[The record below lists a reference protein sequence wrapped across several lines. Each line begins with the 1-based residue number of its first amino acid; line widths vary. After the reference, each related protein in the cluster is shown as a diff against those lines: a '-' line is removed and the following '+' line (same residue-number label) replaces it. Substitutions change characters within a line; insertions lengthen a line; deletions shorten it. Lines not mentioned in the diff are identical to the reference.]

1 MKAHRSLLVL
11 LFATTASLIAQ
22 DASAPAASTDA
33 IVPAA
38 LAPAISTAVAPAP
51 TDATSP
57 AAPDATPANPLAPA
71 PVAPV
76 APVLNIAMPSASIP
90 APTPGMASAPA
101 STTVPNGTMDV
112 ANFPNEEIRT
122 IILNIAKLFNLN
134 VVVPDT
140 LSGTTSLQLHNV
152 TWQQI
157 FQVVLDPIGYTFQ
170 IEGTGPDAIIMIKN
184 KADIAAEP
192 MTTRVIPIN
201 SAKAEDLA
209 KSLQAFL
216 DTTSKPPESIVPE
229 PRTNTIIVT
238 AHPGKMNNLQEA
250 IDLLDKQTA
259 QVAIE
264 TKFLEVN
271 ANNDDNLGVQW
282 NFNGTPLFSAAY
294 AYQYQLFDKLGAI
307 DNTGAL
313 PSTNLP
319 IQAGATAVNAPLAQP
334 SAIVSTPSRRA
345 ADLAVFNQ
353 AQYSAVLTA
362 IQNLTDAK
370 LVSNPTAVTLDN
382 METNIYSGTNIT
394 VVFPTINNQTGQT
407 QAGTNE
413 VYTVGITMKVKPHV
427 TNNGYINL
435 TLNPTLSRLDP
446 QSDTYFGAS
455 YPRVDT
461 RSLTDANVSIK
472 DGYTLAIGGLID
484 DQDSKSTIQVP
495 LLGDLPM
502 IGRLFQSTETIKTRN
517 NLIIFITART
527 LDPDG
532 AGYNDIITPNLLLR
546 TGVTAQEIPGYYNT
560 KRTANTP
567 GMNYTTPAEVNSM
580 EQVQKLRDQ
589 AALLQQ
595 MQQYQAQIQ
604 ADQQSLSTQQN
615 GPKPTAPFKG
625 KQ

>member
-1 MKAHRSLLVL
+1 
-11 LFATTASLIAQ
+11 
-22 DASAPAASTDA
+22 
-33 IVPAA
+33 
-38 LAPAISTAVAPAP
+38 
-51 TDATSP
+51 
-57 AAPDATPANPLAPA
+57 
-71 PVAPV
+71 
-76 APVLNIAMPSASIP
+76 
-90 APTPGMASAPA
+90 
-101 STTVPNGTMDV
+101 
-112 ANFPNEEIRT
+112 
-122 IILNIAKLFNLN
+122 
-134 VVVPDT
+134 
-140 LSGTTSLQLHNV
+140 
-152 TWQQI
+152 
-157 FQVVLDPIGYTFQ
+157 
-170 IEGTGPDAIIMIKN
+170 
-184 KADIAAEP
+184 
-192 MTTRVIPIN
+192 
-201 SAKAEDLA
+201 
-209 KSLQAFL
+209 
-216 DTTSKPPESIVPE
+216 
-229 PRTNTIIVT
+229 
-238 AHPGKMNNLQEA
+238 
-250 IDLLDKQTA
+250 
-259 QVAIE
+259 
-264 TKFLEVN
+264 
-271 ANNDDNLGVQW
+271 
-282 NFNGTPLFSAAY
+282 
-294 AYQYQLFDKLGAI
+294 
-307 DNTGAL
+307 
-313 PSTNLP
+313 
-319 IQAGATAVNAPLAQP
+319 
-334 SAIVSTPSRRA
+334 
-345 ADLAVFNQ
+345 
-353 AQYSAVLTA
+353 
-362 IQNLTDAK
+362 
-370 LVSNPTAVTLDN
+370 

-604 ADQQSLSTQQN
+604 ADQQNLSTQQN